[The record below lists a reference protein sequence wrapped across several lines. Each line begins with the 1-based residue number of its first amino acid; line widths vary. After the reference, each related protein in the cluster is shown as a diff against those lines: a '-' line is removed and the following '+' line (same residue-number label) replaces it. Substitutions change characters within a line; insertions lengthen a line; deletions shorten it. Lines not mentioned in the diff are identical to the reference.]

1 MSAILTLDA
10 LRVNY
15 GPVMALDDVSLTVE
29 EGSITSLIGS
39 NGAGKS
45 TLLRAV
51 TGLVRVTSGSALLN
65 GTVELANQRASL
77 AVRRG
82 LGHVPEGRQVFG
94 DLTVLENLHLGAYW
108 MRGRQAAKA
117 DIQRMFEYFPRLE
130 ERASQRAGTMSGGE
144 QQMLVIAR
152 ALIARPT
159 LLLLDEPSLGLA
171 PLIVAQILE
180 TLSELNA
187 QEGLSILMVEQN
199 ISAAL
204 RISDYGYVLANGRVA
219 LAATAA
225 ELAADESVRQHYL
238 GSIGAGTT
246 SGSES

>member
-1 MSAILTLDA
+1 MTAILSIDS
-10 LRVNY
+10 LRVTY
-15 GPVMALDDVSLTVE
+15 GPVLALQEVSLSVE

-45 TLLRAV
+45 TVLRAI
-51 TGLVRVTSGSALLN
+51 TGLVRCSSGSAILD
-65 GTVELANQRASL
+65 GKTELCNQRASL

-94 DLTVLENLHLGAYW
+94 DLTVVENLHLGAYW
-108 MRGRQAAKA
+108 MKGRLAPRAE
-117 DIQRMFEYFPRLE
+117 IHRMFNLFPRLE
-130 ERASQRAGTMSGGE
+130 ERKSQRAGTMSGGE

-152 ALIARPT
+152 ALISRPR

-180 TLSELNA
+180 SLVTLNKT
-187 QEGLSILMVEQN
+187 EGLSILMVEQN

-204 RISDYGYVLANGRVA
+204 RISDYGYVLANGSVA
-219 LAATAA
+219 LEGTG
-225 ELAADESVRQHYL
+225 ELLAGDETVRQHYL
-238 GSIGAGTT
+238 GSIGTGPTT
-246 SGSES
+246 GSDS